1 MSIDNDVTF
10 PDFPSDAQ
18 TPPRPVWA
26 TTGEHTYA
34 SFFPETGT
42 YERNLSTVEVDIT
55 PELTVRL
62 HQRETWDHGVVTH
75 WPLTAELWGREDE
88 EPHRLDA
95 GTARWMGL
103 QLIEH
108 AVRIEVDPGTLSAP

>member
-1 MSIDNDVTF
+1 MSTDNDVTF
-10 PDFPSDAQ
+10 PNFPSDAQ
-18 TPPRPVWA
+18 TPPRPAWA

-34 SFFPETGT
+34 SFFPDAGT

-75 WPLTAELWGREDE
+75 GPLTVELRGRDDE
-88 EPHRLDA
+88 EPHQLDA

-108 AVRIEVDPGTLSAP
+108 AVRLKVIEGR